1 MLMNAKKKKKE
12 NDGKISRMIQFW
24 NENCGQP
31 KKLNKTKHNK
41 AKQNQGRYPR
51 LFRSGNLVR
60 AGGLQETSS

>member
-1 MLMNAKKKKKE
+1 
-12 NDGKISRMIQFW
+12 MIQFW